1 MCELSDNSRALRES
15 NRTLAAELENVRG
28 QIGPHLP
35 RDRIEGPQSESGDDV
50 DWSAAAEIDI

>member
-1 MCELSDNSRALRES
+1 MRELSDNSRALRDS
-15 NRTLAAELENVRG
+15 NRTLAAELENVSG

-35 RDRIEGPQSESGDDV
+35 QDRIRGPQNEPGDDV